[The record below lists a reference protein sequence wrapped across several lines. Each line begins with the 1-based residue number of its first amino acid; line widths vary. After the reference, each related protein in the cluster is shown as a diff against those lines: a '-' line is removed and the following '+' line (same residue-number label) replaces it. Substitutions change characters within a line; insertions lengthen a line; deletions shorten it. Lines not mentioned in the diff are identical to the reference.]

1 MKGTE
6 HFKKVIE
13 AHLKSVAEADEPF
26 AEKLKNPKKSM
37 DDCVTYVLNQ
47 VKASGCNG
55 FADNEIYGMA
65 IHYFD
70 EEDIKPGD
78 KINCDVVVNHKIE
91 LTPEEI
97 ENAKKAAREDIVSQE
112 IARLRK
118 KPEQKKPEPLKVEQA
133 LLF

>member
-6 HFKKVIE
+6 HFKKVIQ
-13 AHLKSVAEADEPF
+13 AHLKGVAEEDEPF

-55 FADNEIYGMA
+55 FADDEIYGMA

-78 KINCDVVVNHKIE
+78 KINCGVVVNHKIE

-118 KPEQKKPEPLKVEQA
+118 KPEQKKPEPQKVEQA